1 MTVRRL
7 ADNQEVDFN
16 FDNKD
21 LIYLNSLLENYP
33 EDKKQSAVVPSLF
46 LLRKRQ
52 EVGYPKELSLLFL
65 NFWICQKLEFSKLLH
80 FTQCLTYSLAEIT
93 LFKFVEQLL
102 VGFEGLIK

>member
-33 EDKKQSAVVPSLF
+33 EDKKQSARP
-46 LLRKRQ
+46 
-52 EVGYPKELSLLFL
+52 
-65 NFWICQKLEFSKLLH
+65 
-80 FTQCLTYSLAEIT
+80 CLW
-93 LFKFVEQLL
+93 
-102 VGFEGLIK
+102 